1 MNRAILPS
9 ILRPNGFHEFTFG
22 GPGWLEWINNCT
34 RFQTRTARRHVWQ
47 TAFRTINMATKPPLQ
62 GCIQMPYR
70 FKNLTTPGKG
80 PSILSATIFEEGN
93 VYNQNSLGICV
104 GNQNAFKKYTKNP
117 GGQSGFPKH
126 VETNFS
132 VLHIPGPRNFK
143 ALKRC
148 SILKQMGLSCLDSLL
163 SGKTVG
169 PKRGGGNNLIQST
182 HVVWRAKNCQWI
194 PEPTW
199 YTPLQCYRSNHLGI
213 QQSQPHWR
221 WALLWIAIQSCK
233 EPGQQCYAVACRGVV
248 AFFNLFQFH
257 CLYNGSFWMSQEVS
271 KWLVNGL

>member
-1 MNRAILPS
+1 
-9 ILRPNGFHEFTFG
+9 
-22 GPGWLEWINNCT
+22 
-34 RFQTRTARRHVWQ
+34 
-47 TAFRTINMATKPPLQ
+47 MATKPPLQ

-93 VYNQNSLGICV
+93 VCNQNSLGICV
-104 GNQNAFKKYTKNP
+104 GNQNAFKKHTKNP
-117 GGQSGFPKH
+117 GGQSRFPKH
-126 VETNFS
+126 VETNLF

-182 HVVWRAKNCQWI
+182 HVVWRTKNSCGSH
-194 PEPTW
+194 
-199 YTPLQCYRSNHLGI
+199 YTASQNLPGKPLYSAQ
-213 QQSQPHWR
+213 
-221 WALLWIAIQSCK
+221 IQS
-233 EPGQQCYAVACRGVV
+233 PWHPTG
-248 AFFNLFQFH
+248 LFSGANCNPKFKPTFKTI
-257 CLYNGSFWMSQEVS
+257 Y
-271 KWLVNGL
+271 